1 MTTYT
6 IRTNKYEAEQITRG
20 NTMYV
25 LRSDKVEY
33 RLGGVANF
41 LVIGDSKPVKHAIE
55 DNRYIISSMERGDPI
70 RDGVVLLG
78 IKQLV

>member
-20 NTMYV
+20 NKMYV
-25 LRSDKVEY
+25 LRSDRVEY

-41 LVIGDSKPVKHAIE
+41 LVIEDSKPVKHAIE

-78 IKQLV
+78 IKRIV